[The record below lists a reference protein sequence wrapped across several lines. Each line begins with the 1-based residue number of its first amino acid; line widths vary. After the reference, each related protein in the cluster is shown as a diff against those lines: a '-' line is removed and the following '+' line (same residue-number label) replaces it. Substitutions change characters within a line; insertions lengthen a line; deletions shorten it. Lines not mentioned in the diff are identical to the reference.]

1 MKTELILPDH
11 LPEIKQED
19 LRAAAQ
25 RREKYSLTRDIQAR
39 EFNDA
44 IALRLEKEK
53 EKERQEII
61 QTEEKK
67 QGTSDK

>member
-25 RREKYSLTRDIQAR
+25 RREKYSLTRDIQAK

-53 EKERQEII
+53 EMLEII
-61 QTEEKK
+61 QREENK

>member
-25 RREKYSLTRDIQAR
+25 RREKYSLTRDIQAK

-53 EKERQEII
+53 EKLEII
-61 QTEEKK
+61 QREENK

>member
-19 LRAAAQ
+19 LKAAAQ
-25 RREKYSLTRDIQAR
+25 RREKYSLTRDIQAK

-53 EKERQEII
+53 EKLEII
-61 QTEEKK
+61 QREENK
-67 QGTSDK
+67 QGTSDI